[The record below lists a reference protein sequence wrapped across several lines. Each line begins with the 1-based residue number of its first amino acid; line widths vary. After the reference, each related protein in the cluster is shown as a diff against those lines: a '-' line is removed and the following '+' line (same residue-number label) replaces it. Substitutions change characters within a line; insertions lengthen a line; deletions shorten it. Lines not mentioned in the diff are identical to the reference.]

1 MLDFCRSLTSGLLL
15 SWGEHRFLS
24 QTATENQAYG
34 TRFKPWQCLRSCFLC
49 TRVSII
55 KVHLT
60 CVSYSSFTTL
70 HGHFALPCNPYFTT
84 QTALIP
90 STMVR
95 ACLPLLLLNCGT
107 LYLNILSQ
115 PHHCQL
121 LKQHLKLA
129 FFVTISLTTNDT
141 LVF

>member
-60 CVSYSSFTTL
+60 CVSYSSFATL
-70 HGHFALPCNPYFTT
+70 YEHFALLCNPYFRTL
-84 QTALIP
+84 TAPTP
-90 STMVR
+90 STVVR
-95 ACLPLLLLNCGT
+95 GRLPSLLLNCET
-107 LYLNILSQ
+107 LHLNILSQ
-115 PHHCQL
+115 PHPCQL
-121 LKQHLKLA
+121 LKQHLKLI
-129 FFVTISLTTNDT
+129 FFVTTSLMTNDT
-141 LVF
+141 F